1 MTIFTDEFHEIKHIV
16 NLDSTIL
23 AMCPSKARKCTF
35 PLIERKQFTCLLGLE
50 NSDTRK
56 VVKNDFTPS

>member
-23 AMCPSKARKCTF
+23 ALCPSKARKCTF
-35 PLIERKQFTCLLGLE
+35 PSIEE
-50 NSDTRK
+50 NSSLA
-56 VVKNDFTPS
+56 F